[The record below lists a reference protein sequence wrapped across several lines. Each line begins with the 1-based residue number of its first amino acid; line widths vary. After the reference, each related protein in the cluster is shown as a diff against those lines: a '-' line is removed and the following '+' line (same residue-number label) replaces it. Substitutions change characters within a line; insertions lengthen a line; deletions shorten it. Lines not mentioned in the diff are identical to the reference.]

1 MTDTLHPS
9 VAPQLSL
16 RQDARRIPEHYASDA
31 PDTFEW
37 WYFDAQLADGRALV
51 LMFKIDP
58 DPATGRFVYRTQATV
73 TRPDGPP
80 RLGGYHTHDDVAIS
94 TERPEVRIGQAWLR
108 GDLDTYRVV
117 VDAANHNGL
126 GMDLTIERTVPSR
139 VSPSGSDLLVD
150 QGGQFGWFNAVPRG
164 DLSGTLTLDGQ
175 ATDVRGVAYHDH
187 NWGTRS
193 MGSMVH
199 HWLWGRAAIGPYT
212 AVFADMVLTRPYQA
226 DGADARQSLY
236 IASADEVLVNV
247 FGAGVAQV
255 TATTAPN
262 PSPRNHGAYFASP
275 VVFQIEQP
283 GRRLNLEITP
293 TSLLRDI
300 DVANETSFLNADERA
315 RAATLSVKPQY
326 TEFQAAPVR
335 LTVTDL
341 RDGGHSET
349 VVGGGIIEFMDYHLN
364 PR

>member
-1 MTDTLHPS
+1 MTDTLRPS

-16 RQDARRIPEHYASDA
+16 QQDARRVPEHYSSDA

-80 RLGGYHTHDDVAIS
+80 LLGGHHTYDDVAIS
-94 TERPEVRIGQAWLR
+94 TERPDVRIGQAWLH

-117 VDAANHNGL
+117 VDAAHHNGL

-150 QGGQFGWFNAVPRG
+150 QGGQFGWVNAVPRG
-164 DLSGTLTLDGQ
+164 DLSGTLTIDGQ

-187 NWGTRS
+187 NWGTRT

-199 HWLWGRAAIGPYT
+199 HWIWGRAAIGPYT
-212 AVFADMVLTRPYQA
+212 AVFADMFLTRPYQV
-226 DGADARQSLY
+226 DGGDARQSLY
-236 IASADEVLVNV
+236 IASEDEVLVNV
-247 FGAGVAQV
+247 FGAGVARV

-262 PSPRNHGAYFASP
+262 PSPRNHGAYYASS
-275 VVFQIEQP
+275 VVFEIEQP
-283 GRRLNLEITP
+283 SRRLTLEIAP
-293 TSLLRDI
+293 SSFLRDI

-315 RAATLSVKPQY
+315 RAATLSVKPRY

-335 LTVTDL
+335 LTVADL

-349 VVGGGIIEFMDYHLN
+349 YVGGGIIEFMDYHLN

>member
-1 MTDTLHPS
+1 MTHTLHSS
-9 VAPQLSL
+9 VVPQLSL
-16 RQDARRIPEHYASDA
+16 RQDARRIPEHYSSDA

-51 LMFKIDP
+51 IAFVIDP
-58 DPATGRFVYRTQATV
+58 DPASGRFVYRTQATL

-80 RLGGYHTHDDVAIS
+80 LVGNHRTYDDVAIS

-150 QGGQFGWFNAVPRG
+150 QGGQFGWVNAVPRG
-164 DLSGTLTLDGQ
+164 DLFGTLTINGQ

-187 NWGTRS
+187 NWGTTT

-199 HWLWGRAAIGPYT
+199 HWIWGRAAIGPYT
-212 AVFADMVLTRPYQA
+212 AVFADMVLTRPYQV
-226 DGADARQSLY
+226 DGVDTQQSLY
-236 IASADEVLVNV
+236 IASGDEVLVNV
-247 FGAGVAQV
+247 IGAGAARV

-262 PSPRNHGAYFASP
+262 PSPRNHAAYYASS
-275 VVFQIEQP
+275 VVFEIEQP
-283 GRRLNLEITP
+283 SRQLTLEVAPASFLHDIDLANEANRLNT
-293 TSLLRDI
+293 
-300 DVANETSFLNADERA
+300 DERA
-315 RAATLSVKPQY
+315 RAATVSVKPWY

-341 RDGGHSET
+341 QDGGHAKTS
-349 VVGGGIIEFMDYHLN
+349 VGGGIIEFMDFHLN